1 MKGRAADAWQAS
13 VAAMPL
19 EQMVSSLV
27 FADFSGIY
35 VDREG
40 YDDRGRKLEAD
51 LRHLLGVQPLESADG
66 RLVFFD
72 LTTYAVKKRSE
83 MVSPLSNSQ
92 ARPNGL
98 RHVGQDRKEEPETC
112 QASRG

>member
-1 MKGRAADAWQAS
+1 MKGRSADAWQAS

-27 FADFSGIY
+27 SAEFSGIY

-40 YDDRGRKLEAD
+40 YDDRARKLEAD
-51 LRHLLGVQPLESADG
+51 LRDLLGVQPLDSADG

-72 LTTYAVKKRSE
+72 LSAYAAKKGSG
-83 MVSPLSNSQ
+83 MVSPLSNGQ
-92 ARPNGL
+92 ARQDGS
-98 RHVGQDRKEEPETC
+98 RRAGQDAKERLQAC